1 MLNAKGL
8 FLRQASALVLLVVA
22 VSTQAFAESVRGQVF
37 TSPEETSEMPEKW
50 RQQPVTY
57 EKAVKQADLVVSF
70 GQQTYPALK
79 NVVAEFARNHN
90 INILV
95 QSGTC
100 GISAGK
106 LLRKT
111 VDSGVFCCPPGKT
124 DRLPNLEF
132 HTIAISPLAII
143 VHKDNPLDNISIE
156 QARQIFQGKVHH
168 WSKLTDGF
176 NKHIISFGR
185 LHCKKRPG
193 HWTLLLRNQSMF
205 GPKLKEVGVIPDL
218 IAKVDMLPNAI
229 SIETPYMVN
238 RFSKL
243 KNIKMLSINHHP
255 VTDTD
260 YVASGQYPL
269 YRTYSITTWSNFP
282 LKRKLLLEMIEY
294 LREHIENN
302 YALYN
307 FVPVSKLKKAGW
319 KFRNNELVSEPNG
332 NKLHQPAM

>member
-1 MLNAKGL
+1 MLDLKGFFLPQATAVLWL
-8 FLRQASALVLLVVA
+8 FIM
-22 VSTQAFAESVRGQVF
+22 VSSQAFAEPVRGQAF
-37 TSPEETSEMPEKW
+37 TSPEHIAEMPENW
-50 RQQPVTY
+50 HQQPVSY
-57 EKAVKQADLVVSF
+57 EKAIKQADLVVTF

-79 NVVAEFARNHN
+79 NVVAEFASKKGVN
-90 INILV
+90 IMV

-106 LLRKT
+106 LLRKN
-111 VDSGVFCCPPGKT
+111 VDSGVFCCPPAKT

-132 HTIAISPLAII
+132 HTIAISPIAVI
-143 VHKDNPLDNISIE
+143 VHKDNPLDDINLD

-168 WSKLTDGF
+168 WSNLTRDF

-193 HWTLLLRNQSMF
+193 HWTLLLKNQSMF

-229 SIETPYMVN
+229 AIETPYMVN
-238 RFSKL
+238 KFSKL
-243 KNIKMLSINHHP
+243 KNIKMLSVDNHP

-260 YVASGQYPL
+260 YVASGQYPM
-269 YRTYSITTWSNFP
+269 YRTYSITTWSNLP
-282 LKRKLLLEMIEY
+282 QKRKLLVEMINY
-294 LREHIENN
+294 LKQHVEQN
-302 YALYN
+302 YAMYN

-319 KFRNNELVSEPNG
+319 KFRNDELIGEPNG
-332 NKLHQPAM
+332 NKLHQPTM